1 MKKML
6 QKLILTND
14 GWNAKMEERKIGYVS
29 PEYALGGVFSIKSEI
44 FSFGVLR
51 LEILSGKKNTEFYWT
66 DSLIFVIYYLPL
78 LCAQES
84 ADDRP
89 TVYDV
94 VSMLTNEATT
104 LNPSNRP
111 AFSYVRTFQHRP
123 PARQKIVRSTK

>member
-44 FSFGVLR
+44 FSFGL
-51 LEILSGKKNTEFYWT
+51 ILIYF
-66 DSLIFVIYYLPL
+66 FVYAL